1 MQVIRSNYVIT
12 VLFINSFDQL
22 TIVSSLNPRLSFGFR
37 LHLGR
42 EKNRAD
48 LSPPSPSDVARNNPW
63 WRRQHRMQS
72 HILTMHGRCPDVA
85 TISPWWIWTCFFF
98 RKKCG
103 FKSYM
108 KNKHRG
114 FVIHGGTPFI
124 HSIHFNRIFPG
135 FSHPAD
141 LGMPWFEWPLV
152 A

>member
-1 MQVIRSNYVIT
+1 MVDAPT
-12 VLFINSFDQL
+12 L
-22 TIVSSLNPRLSFGFR
+22 
-37 LHLGR
+37 
-42 EKNRAD
+42 
-48 LSPPSPSDVARNNPW
+48 PPSA
-63 WRRQHRMQS
+63 
-72 HILTMHGRCPDVA
+72 PDGFELVSFSA
-85 TISPWWIWTCFFF
+85 
-98 RKKCG
+98 KKGG